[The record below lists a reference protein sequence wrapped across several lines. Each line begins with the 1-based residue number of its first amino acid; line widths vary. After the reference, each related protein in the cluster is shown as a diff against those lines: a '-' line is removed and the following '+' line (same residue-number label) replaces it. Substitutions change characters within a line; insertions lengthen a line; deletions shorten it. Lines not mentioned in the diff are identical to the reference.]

1 VNPETSTLDEL
12 LDALS
17 AWHSWALRRYRGDT
31 HHMIEAVQS
40 RDLAKAD
47 ELEVKRT
54 SEALHPAEMSAIHAI
69 SDILDTF
76 MDPEGD
82 VNATSC
88 DLEGDLETI
97 ANAWSF
103 LRSEDGPWDSDRFV
117 LGSRPT
123 PPALDPFAWNS
134 EVLWTASGPLAGC
147 VNSTIA
153 AWVAWSRFCCWAAQS
168 NLAAHFLPTVA
179 AARTRASNGR
189 DVPPATVLV
198 ELPVDTAAVYAAHP
212 GGGVITTDHYNDV
225 RQACRR
231 ALGGGA

>member
-1 VNPETSTLDEL
+1 MSAPE
-12 LDALS
+12 
-17 AWHSWALRRYRGDT
+17 RFQVGDT
-31 HHMIEAVQS
+31 VRCVRGYRKLKEGNRYTISWVGSGYTVMVGS
-40 RDLAKAD
+40 GYTVMVG
-47 ELEVKRT
+47 ELEGQ
-54 SEALHPAEMSAIHAI
+54 A
-69 SDILDTF
+69 
-76 MDPEGD
+76 
-82 VNATSC
+82 
-88 DLEGDLETI
+88 
-97 ANAWSF
+97 
-103 LRSEDGPWDSDRFV
+103 WDSDRFV

-198 ELPVDTAAVYAAHP
+198 ELPVDVVEWWARPTYHFYVDRNQRMAA
-212 GGGVITTDHYNDV
+212 
-225 RQACRR
+225 ACRR
-231 ALGGGA
+231 AMGGGA